1 MKKITF
7 ILILSLFFSANYS
20 FAQVNNTTEVILF
33 GKKQIIKK
41 GSFIRCATTEYEE
54 YLKSKNPNRL
64 STTEFEQWIAPK
76 ITIEKQKIKNTSKG
90 LKQNAVITIPV
101 VVHVIHNEEVIGV
114 DENIFD
120 QQVISQI
127 QVLNEDFRKK
137 TGTPGFNTN
146 PVGADVEI
154 EFALAK
160 RDPSGIVSNG
170 IDRVDF
176 GQESWSTDEIN
187 SFVKPLTQWDPEKY
201 LNIWVVKLAPNNLL
215 GYAQFPSTSGL
226 SGLNADGGSANT
238 DGVVIGYAFFGSSD
252 YFPGGTY
259 LTDYDKGRTT
269 SHEVGHWLGLRHIW
283 GDDEGCDV
291 DDFCA
296 DTPNTGEA
304 NEGCPIGVDSCPAP
318 GLDMVENYMDY
329 TNDAC
334 MNIFTV
340 NQKTRMITVMNN
352 SIRRVSLKTSDAL
365 LPGVTFANDAMT
377 MIVNLNINCSK
388 SFSPV
393 IKITNKGNSPLTQ
406 ASIQYGIDNQNLQ
419 TYNWTGNLAN
429 NESQDI
435 TLNSLTTT
443 EGNHNFSCTII
454 SANGTTDQNT
464 SNNNSAVNFDITNSV
479 NYSYNTATFIVN
491 FSLQLDRYGTETTWK
506 LTNAAGNI
514 LYEGGPYTD
523 TVVADPLPDPINTS
537 FNLLSDDC
545 YTFTIFDSQSDGI
558 CCDYGSGFYTLKTPT
573 DEVIASG
580 ATFEGAESTKF
591 SIIKD
596 GSSMSTNEVK
606 NLNSVYLYPNPTSN
620 ILNIAVENKLETPDT
635 YSVINSLGQIIK
647 SKKIESEDDLHVN
660 VSNLTQGI
668 YFLKLSRNKSEIT
681 TIRFIKK

>member
-7 ILILSLFFSANYS
+7 ILILFLFFSANYS

-41 GSFIRCATTEYEE
+41 GSLIRCATTEYEE

-101 VVHVIHNEEVIGV
+101 VVHIIHNGDIIGV

-127 QVLNEDFRKK
+127 QVLNEDFRRK

-160 RDPSGIVSNG
+160 RDPSGVLSNG
-170 IDRVDF
+170 INRVNL

-187 SFVKPLTQWDPEKY
+187 NSVKPQTQWNPEKY
-201 LNIWVVKLAPNNLL
+201 LNIWIVKFTANDLL
-215 GYAQFPSTSGL
+215 GYAQFPSTSTLPGID
-226 SGLNADGGSANT
+226 ADEGPANT
-238 DGVVIGYAFFGSSD
+238 DGVVIGYAYFGSSS

-259 LTDYDKGRTT
+259 ATDYDKGRTT

-283 GDDEGCDV
+283 GDGGCDV
-291 DDFCA
+291 DDFCE
-296 DTPNTGEA
+296 DTPNAGQA
-304 NEGCPIGVDSCPAP
+304 NEGCPVGVDSCPTSP
-318 GLDMVENYMDY
+318 GLDMIENYMDY

-334 MNIFTV
+334 MNIFTA
-340 NQKTRMITVMNN
+340 NQKMRMITVMNN

-365 LPGVTFANDAMT
+365 VPGVIFTNDATT

-388 SFSPV
+388 NFSPV
-393 IKITNKGNSPLTQ
+393 IKIINKGNSPLTQ

-419 TYNWTGNLAN
+419 TYNWTGNLTN

-435 TLNSLTTT
+435 TLNNLTAT

-454 SANGTTDQNT
+454 SVNGATDQNT
-464 SNNNSAVNFDITNSV
+464 SNNNSNVNFDITNSLD
-479 NYSYNTATFIVN
+479 YSSNTVN

-506 LTNAAGNI
+506 LTNTAGNI

-523 TVVADPLPDPINTS
+523 TVVAEPLPDPINTS
-537 FNLLSDDC
+537 FNLPNNDC
-545 YTFTIFDSQSDGI
+545 YTFTIFDSQGDGI

-573 DEVIASG
+573 NEVIASG

-591 SIIKD
+591 SINKPLSTDEFKD
-596 GSSMSTNEVK
+596 S
-606 NLNSVYLYPNPTSN
+606 NSIYLYPNPTSN
-620 ILNIAVENKLETPDT
+620 ILNITIENKLETPDT
-635 YSVINSLGQIIK
+635 YSVINSLGEIIK

-668 YFLKLSRNKSEIT
+668 YFLKLSKNKSETT

>member
-20 FAQVNNTTEVILF
+20 FAQEKSTTEVILF

-41 GSFIRCATTEYEE
+41 GSYIRCATTEYEE

-76 ITIEKQKIKNTSKG
+76 ITIEKQKIKNTSKK
-90 LKQNAVITIPV
+90 LNQNAVITIPV
-101 VVHVIHNEEVIGV
+101 VVHIIHNGDIIGV

-160 RDPSGIVSNG
+160 RDPSGVLSNG
-170 IDRVDF
+170 INRINL
-176 GQESWSTDEIN
+176 GQESWSTDEVNN
-187 SFVKPLTQWDPEKY
+187 SVKPQTQWNPEKY
-201 LNIWVVKLAPNNLL
+201 LNIWVVKFADVDFL

-226 SGLNADGGSANT
+226 SGLNADEGSANT
-238 DGVVIGYAFFGSSD
+238 DGVVIGYAFFGSSSH
-252 YFPGGTY
+252 FPGGTY
-259 LTDYDKGRTT
+259 VTGYDKGRTS

-283 GDDEGCDV
+283 GDGDCSV
-291 DDFCA
+291 DDFCE
-296 DTPNTGEA
+296 DTPNAGHK
-304 NEGCPIGVDSCPAP
+304 NEGCLTGVDSCPESP

-329 TNDAC
+329 SEDAC
-334 MNIFTV
+334 MNIFTA
-340 NQKTRMITVMNN
+340 NQKTRMVTVMNN
-352 SIRRVSLKTSDAL
+352 SIRRASLKSSDAL
-365 LPGVTFANDAMT
+365 IPGVTFTNDAMT

-388 SFSPV
+388 NFSPV
-393 IKITNKGNSPLTQ
+393 IKITNKGSSSLTQ

-443 EGNHNFSCTII
+443 EGNHNLGCTIT

-464 SNNNSAVNFDITNSV
+464 SNNNNTVNFDITNTLDYTS
-479 NYSYNTATFIVN
+479 NTVN
-491 FSLQLDRYGTETTWK
+491 FSLQLDRFGTETKWK
-506 LTNAAGNI
+506 LINTAGTI
-514 LYEGGPYTD
+514 LYQGGPYTD
-523 TVVADPLPDPINTS
+523 TVSPEPLPNPINIS
-537 FNLLSDDC
+537 FNLPSNDC
-545 YTFTIFDSQSDGI
+545 YTFTIVDSQGDGI
-558 CCDYGSGFYTLKTPT
+558 CCKYGTGAYTLKTPT

-591 SIIKD
+591 SINKLL
-596 GSSMSTNEVK
+596 STDQFNGF
-606 NLNSVYLYPNPTSN
+606 NSIYLYPNPTSN
-620 ILNIAVENKLETPDT
+620 ILNIAVENKLNTPDT

-647 SKKIESEDDLHVN
+647 SKKIESEDDFHIN
-660 VSNLTQGI
+660 VSNLAQGI
-668 YFLKLSRNKSEIT
+668 YFLKFSKNKSET
-681 TIRFIKK
+681 TTVRFIKK

>member
-7 ILILSLFFSANYS
+7 IFLLSLFFSVNCS

-90 LKQNAVITIPV
+90 LKQTAIITIPV
-101 VVHVIHNEEVIGV
+101 VVHIIHNGDIIGV

-120 QQVISQI
+120 QQVTSQI
-127 QVLNEDFRKK
+127 QVLNEDFRRKMN
-137 TGTPGFNTN
+137 TPGFNTN

-160 RDPSGIVSNG
+160 RDPYGVLSNG
-170 IDRVDF
+170 INRVNL
-176 GQESWSTDEIN
+176 GQESWSTDGIN
-187 SFVKPLTQWDPEKY
+187 STVRPQTQWDPEKY
-201 LNIWVVKLAPNNLL
+201 LNIWVVKFTTNELL
-215 GYAQFPSTSGL
+215 GYAQFPSASGL
-226 SGLNADGGSANT
+226 PGINADEGPANT
-238 DGVVIGYAFFGSSD
+238 DGVVIGYAFFGSSS

-259 LTDYDKGRTT
+259 VTDYDKGRTT

-283 GDDEGCDV
+283 GDGGCDV
-291 DDFCA
+291 DDFCE
-296 DTPNTGEA
+296 DTPNAGHK
-304 NEGCPIGVDSCPAP
+304 NEGCPTGVDSCPTSP

-334 MNIFTV
+334 MNIFTA

-365 LPGVTFANDAMT
+365 DPGVTFVNDATVMV
-377 MIVNLNINCSK
+377 VNLNIVSCSK
-388 SFSPV
+388 NFTPV
-393 IKITNKGNSPLTQ
+393 IRIVNKGSSALTQ
-406 ASIQYGIDNQNLQ
+406 ASINYGIDNQNLQ

-443 EGNHNFSCTII
+443 GGNHNFSSTITGT
-454 SANGTTDQNT
+454 NGTTDQNI
-464 SNNNSAVNFDITNSV
+464 SNNTSTANFDITK
-479 NYSYNTATFIVN
+479 NYSSNTVN
-491 FSLQLDRYGTETTWK
+491 FSLQLDRFGTETTWK
-506 LTNAAGNI
+506 LTNTAGTI
-514 LYEGGPYTD
+514 LHEGGPYTD
-523 TVVADPLPDPINTS
+523 TVETAPLPDPINSS
-537 FNLLSDDC
+537 FDLDSNDC
-545 YTFTIFDSQSDGI
+545 YTFTILDTQDDGI
-558 CCDYGSGFYTLKTPT
+558 CCDYGNGSYTLKTPT
-573 DEVIASG
+573 GEIIASG
-580 ATFEGAESTKF
+580 GTFGGTESKDF
-591 SIIKD
+591 SINLL
-596 GSSMSTNEVK
+596 STHEVK

-620 ILNIAVENKLETPDT
+620 ILNIVVENKSETPDT
-635 YSVINSLGQIIK
+635 YSVINSSGQIIK
-647 SKKIESEDDLHVN
+647 SKKIKSEDDLHIN

-668 YFLKLSRNKSEIT
+668 YFLKLSKNKSETT